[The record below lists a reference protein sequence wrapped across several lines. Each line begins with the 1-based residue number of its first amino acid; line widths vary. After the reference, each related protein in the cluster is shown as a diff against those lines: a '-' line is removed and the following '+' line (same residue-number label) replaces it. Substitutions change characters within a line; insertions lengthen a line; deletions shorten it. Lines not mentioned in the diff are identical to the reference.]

1 MEKNCYRNL
10 SEDVLD
16 PFQIKPNQ
24 YYCES
29 GANIYIFAFEMFSE
43 RRKGF
48 HMNFPDT
55 FSIKSC
61 RRQQKQHPKNPK
73 NVFLIKNFFAGFKL
87 CKRIN

>member
-10 SEDVLD
+10 PEDVLD

-43 RRKGF
+43 PPEGF

-55 FSIKSC
+55 FFIKSFPPSA
-61 RRQQKQHPKNPK
+61 KTASKKPPKTC
-73 NVFLIKNFFAGFKL
+73 F
-87 CKRIN
+87 